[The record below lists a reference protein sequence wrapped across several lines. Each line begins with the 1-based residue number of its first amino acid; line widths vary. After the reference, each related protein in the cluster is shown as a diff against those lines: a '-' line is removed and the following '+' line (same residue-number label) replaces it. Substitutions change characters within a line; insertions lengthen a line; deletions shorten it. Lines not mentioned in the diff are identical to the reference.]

1 MEGYKVLLV
10 EDDPEIARIVLR
22 YLANDGFEVVW
33 CHSVG
38 EVMALPDVLFDAALL
53 DIVLDDGNG
62 LDVCARI
69 RAASDCPIIFISC
82 LDDSD
87 TVIKALEMGGDDYIA
102 KPFDERVLGAR
113 LKANLRRAGSLHRD
127 MSLRD
132 RYEFAG
138 VSLDVQARTVNT
150 ASGRTSRLTPLE
162 FQLLAFLVRNPGVYY
177 QTSELYGN
185 IWGKNSYGDTRTVI
199 VLVHSLRE
207 KVEEKPSAPRYLVNS
222 RGRGYAFM
230 PDHASG
236 CDEF

>member
-1 MEGYKVLLV
+1 MEGYRVLLV
-10 EDDPEIARIVLR
+10 EDDPEIARIVRR
-22 YLANDGFEVVW
+22 YLADDGFEVTW
-33 CHSVG
+33 CRSTG

-53 DIVLDDGNG
+53 DIVLGDGSG

-69 RAASDCPIIFISC
+69 RAAGDCPIIFVSC

-87 TVIKALEMGGDDYIA
+87 TIIKALEMGGDDYIA
-102 KPFDERVLGAR
+102 KPFDERVLVAR

-127 MSLRD
+127 ASLRN

-138 VSLDVQARTVNT
+138 FSLDVESRTVQT
-150 ASGRTSRLTPLE
+150 ASGRASKLTPLE
-162 FQLLAFLVRNPGVYY
+162 FQLLTFLIRNPGVYY
-177 QTSELYGN
+177 PTTELYGN

-207 KVEEKPSAPRYLVNS
+207 KVEEDPSSPRYLVNS

-230 PDHASG
+230 PDQA
-236 CDEF
+236 E